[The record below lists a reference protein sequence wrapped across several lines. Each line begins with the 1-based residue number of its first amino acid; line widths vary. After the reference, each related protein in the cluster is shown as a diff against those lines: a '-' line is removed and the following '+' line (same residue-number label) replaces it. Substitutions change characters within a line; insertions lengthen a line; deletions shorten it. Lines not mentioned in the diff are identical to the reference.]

1 MKPQATLAVAYVS
14 QRPAQEQSQH
24 VGNYAHQAIKKY
36 VNHIRQQE
44 KGVLAHRDPEF
55 LHQMRVGLRR
65 LRTVCAA
72 FDFAIDLP
80 KAVSDRALK
89 RLGKTLGNVRDLD
102 VLQYWLKQYSRQ
114 AKPKKSEAKVLRRL
128 NRQLEKQRQKYVVQ
142 TDKLLRSNAYK
153 RIFKAIK
160 HWLKHPQ
167 YQPVSSLPL
176 AVALP
181 DLQLPMVAQLLLHP
195 GWLVTNDTNHKELE
209 QVHALRKQVKGVRY
223 QMALFR
229 EFYGEDYRAQVNT
242 FKQMQDVLGEL
253 QDEVVLQSYLKKTLG
268 AKWTKKLPSL
278 NRYFRQ
284 QHRQLWQQWLE
295 LRQPY
300 LSLAGRNALH
310 RLFLAA

>member
-1 MKPQATLAVAYVS
+1 MKPQATLAIAYVS
-14 QRPAQEQSQH
+14 QRPDQTHSQP

-36 VNHIRQQE
+36 VDHIRRQE

-55 LHQMRVGLRR
+55 VHQMRIGLRR
-65 LRTVCAA
+65 LRTVCKA

-80 KAVSDRALK
+80 SAVSDRALK

-102 VLQYWLKQYSRQ
+102 VLQHWLQQYSHQ
-114 AKPKKSEAKVLRRL
+114 ANLKKSEIQVLRRL
-128 NRQLEKQRQKYVVQ
+128 NRRLEKQRQKYVAQ
-142 TDKLLRSNAYK
+142 TDRLLHSKAYK

-160 HWLKHPQ
+160 QWLKQPQ

-176 AVALP
+176 TVALP
-181 DLQLPMVAQLLLHP
+181 DLQLPRINQLLLHP
-195 GWLVTNDTNHKELE
+195 GWLVANDTNHNELE
-209 QVHALRKQVKGVRY
+209 QVHALRKQIKGIRY
-223 QMALFR
+223 QMSLFR
-229 EFYGEDYRAQVNT
+229 DFYGEDYKAQISI

-253 QDEVVLQSYLKKTLG
+253 QDEVVLQSYLKKMLG
-268 AKWTKKLPSL
+268 AKWVKKLPSL
-278 NRYFRQ
+278 DRYFRQ

-300 LSLAGRNALH
+300 LSLEGRDALH